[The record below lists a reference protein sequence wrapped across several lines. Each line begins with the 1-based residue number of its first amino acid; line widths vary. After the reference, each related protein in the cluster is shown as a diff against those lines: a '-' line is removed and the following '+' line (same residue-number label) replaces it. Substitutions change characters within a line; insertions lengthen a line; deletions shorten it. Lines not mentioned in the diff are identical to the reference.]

1 MGAYANWLKTMR
13 RRSDRAAQALIEEWE
28 ARVREARPDA
38 AVVRDGT
45 SIRVSGARLMR
56 SLLAEPRLRFSPEL
70 KR

>member
-1 MGAYANWLKTMR
+1 MGAYANWLKAMR
-13 RRSDRAAQALIEEWE
+13 WRSDRAAHALIEEWE

-56 SLLAEPRLRFSPEL
+56 SLIEEPRLRFAPEL

>member
-1 MGAYANWLKTMR
+1 MGAYATWLNSMR

-28 ARVREARPDA
+28 ARVREVRPDA
-38 AVVRDGT
+38 TIVRDGT

-56 SLLAEPRLRFSPEL
+56 SLIEEPRLRFAPEL